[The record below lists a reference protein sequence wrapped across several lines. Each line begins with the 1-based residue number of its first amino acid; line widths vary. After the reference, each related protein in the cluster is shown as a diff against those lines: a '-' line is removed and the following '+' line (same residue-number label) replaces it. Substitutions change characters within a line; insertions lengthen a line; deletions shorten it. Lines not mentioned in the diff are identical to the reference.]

1 MKFCSSFFHLSFVLA
16 TFVLVLSSCSSSRNT
31 AGTRWW
37 KAFNAHYNT
46 YYNGTLAYI
55 DGSLEK
61 ENGNK
66 DNFTELIPLYTVGN
80 KDSRELGKSNY
91 DRAILKSQKAIQ
103 RYSIKRRPEWNKNR
117 KKTERDIEW
126 LQRREYNPFLWKA
139 WMLMG
144 RSQFHE
150 GDFDGAAS
158 TFSYMSRLYATQ
170 PAIYSRAQAWLAKTY
185 VEGGWLYDAEEVIRN
200 ARRDSIP
207 HVARKEW
214 DYTLADYYIRAK
226 RYSDAIPYLKKVIQH
241 EMRRKQ
247 KAREYFLLG
256 QLYALTSHHQEAYKT
271 YQKAIRTNPPYELE
285 LNARVAQSEVQASR
299 QSGKMISR
307 LKRMAASDKNKE
319 YLDQIYYAMG
329 NIFLSQRDTA
339 QAITAYERGGGKSTR
354 NGIEKGVLMLKLG
367 NLYWDLEKYA
377 DAQRCLTL
385 AIGLLDKDRPDYATL
400 TNRSKV
406 LDELVPYTEAVHLQ
420 DSLQV
425 LAKMDDAHRNA
436 AIDRVIAALKKKEK
450 EEKNTQEAQEAA
462 NRLAEGN
469 DLDLQ
474 QQTST
479 KNGTNNT
486 ISQQNGAWYF
496 YNPVAVQQGKS
507 QFQRLWGKR
516 KNVDNWQRSNKT
528 VVASSQSDQDVA
540 STDSLSA
547 MSETERTGEDSKE
560 ATQPKSA
567 AEDPHSRAYY
577 MAQIPFTAEQL
588 KASNAILCDGLFHSG
603 VIFKDKLGNMSL
615 SRKALERLNRQHPDY
630 EKADEVL
637 YHLFLLYSRMG
648 QTTLAQQQIEALKVR
663 FPHSHWT
670 TLLTD
675 PNYLVD
681 ARYGEQIEDS
691 LYGATYDAFKAERY
705 SEVDANNRVSEQRF
719 PQGKNRDKFIFIG
732 GLSRLNVGDSQGCL
746 AAMDSLVARFPES
759 KLAGMAGMIIN
770 GVKKGRQLRGGQF
783 DIGNFWQRRTEVLTE
798 GDKKKETK
806 LSNER
811 DTPFCFLLVYSP
823 DSVNENQLLFQVA
836 RYNFTSYL
844 VRDFNIVID
853 DLSGIHRMQI
863 SGFNNYDEARQY
875 ANQLFQQSVVLKL
888 IGKARAFI
896 ISMTN
901 LPLLGAQ
908 YSYDDYSKFYNNHFA
923 PLKISTSRLLTE
935 PSEVV
940 TQPGQEKLPSTEK
953 EVDDYLNGITIEPND
968 HQAPSSTFIPVDEEV
983 NPNTDNQSS
992 TIVNMETGVASKQS
1006 GTIVTSDEK
1015 DKKTVVPASELQHS
1029 EVRTESKAQ
1038 NPLQQQ
1044 STKGLT
1050 VGKPRQKQEKKESS
1064 VVKPTDKTAV
1074 KAKTEKPKLFPNLS
1088 NGADVI
1094 FDEDTTPVQNIK
1106 TSTSETKTDNSK
1118 TSTGKAKNN
1127 QTKNVN
1133 QQQTTNKKSASNKN
1147 NTGAQTEKAPA
1158 KPKKQPKKQQTFDL
1172 EDEYYDLEG
1181 F

>member
-16 TFVLVLSSCSSSRNT
+16 TFVLVLTSCSSSRNT

-214 DYTLADYYIRAK
+214 NYTLADYYIRAK

-256 QLYALTSHHQEAYKT
+256 QLYALTSHHQEAYKA

-420 DSLQV
+420 DSLQA

-474 QQTST
+474 QRTST

-516 KNVDNWQRSNKT
+516 KNADNWQRSNKT
-528 VVASSQSDQDVA
+528 VVASSQSDLDMA

-615 SRKALERLNRQHPDY
+615 SRKALECLNRQHPDY

-705 SEVDANNRVSEQRF
+705 SEVAANSRVSAQRF
-719 PQGKNRDKFIFIG
+719 PQGQNRDKFIFIG
-732 GLSRLNVGDSQGCL
+732 GLSLLNEGDSQGCL
-746 AAMDSLVARFPES
+746 AAMDSLVAHFPES
-759 KLAGMAGMIIN
+759 KLAELAGMIIN
-770 GVKKGRQLRGGQF
+770 GVKAGRQLHGGHF

-798 GDKKKETK
+798 ADKKKEMK

-811 DTPFCFLLVYSP
+811 NTPFCFLLVYAP
-823 DSVNENQLLFQVA
+823 DSVRENQLLFQVA

-844 VRDFNIVID
+844 VRDFDIAID
-853 DLSGIHRMQI
+853 DLDGIHRMRI

-875 ANQLFQQSVVLKL
+875 ANQVLQQPSIQKL
-888 IGKARAFI
+888 TGKARAFI
-896 ISMTN
+896 VSETN

-908 YSYDDYSKFYNNHFA
+908 FSYDDYSKFYNTHFA
-923 PLKISTSRLLTE
+923 PLKISTARLLID
-935 PSEVV
+935 PAEVV
-940 TQPGQEKLPSTEK
+940 TQPTKEKVPMTEK
-953 EVDDYLNGITIEPND
+953 EVDDYLNGITVEPENTQD
-968 HQAPSSTFIPVDEEV
+968 ASSTFIPVDNDADKDNRKGQSTEV
-983 NPNTDNQSS
+983 
-992 TIVNMETGVASKQS
+992 ETEPEKEQGQG
-1006 GTIVTSDEK
+1006 GTIVTAND
-1015 DKKTVVPASELQHS
+1015 DDAKTAQPA
-1029 EVRTESKAQ
+1029 A
-1038 NPLQQQ
+1038 
-1044 STKGLT
+1044 
-1050 VGKPRQKQEKKESS
+1050 KQEKAVSKTATPVAKPKQQVTQEQQPF
-1064 VVKPTDKTAV
+1064 VKPKETATKKEVTAGKTV
-1074 KAKTEKPKLFPNLS
+1074 NKAAEKSQTEKPRLYPDMT
-1088 NGADVI
+1088 NGAEII
-1094 FDEDTTPVQNIK
+1094 FDDMPATTKP
-1106 TSTSETKTDNSK
+1106 TTT
-1118 TSTGKAKNN
+1118 TGVA
-1127 QTKNVN
+1127 
-1133 QQQTTNKKSASNKN
+1133 TNKKQQGSKQQTASKQGTTAKGGNSK
-1147 NTGAQTEKAPA
+1147 QTDKAKA
-1158 KPKKQPKKQQTFDL
+1158 KPKEQPKKERSFDL
-1172 EDEYYDLEG
+1172 EDEYYDLDG